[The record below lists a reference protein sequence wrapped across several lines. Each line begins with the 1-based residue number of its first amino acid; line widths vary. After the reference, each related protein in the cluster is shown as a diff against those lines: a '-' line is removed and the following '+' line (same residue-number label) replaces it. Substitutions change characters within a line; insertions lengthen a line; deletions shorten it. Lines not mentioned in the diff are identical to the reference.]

1 MDISGK
7 DNAAELR
14 AASPYAYWLK
24 PISVDKTIH
33 VTEYDFINKFKR
45 VAAIELDNE
54 VNQATNRRKRQ
65 TVIRFNPII
74 SPFDFAK
81 KAEWIY
87 LFAINDRIVKIGGT
101 RTGIKSRTG
110 SYLCGHHIPERGNSG
125 DCSKTNGFIYNTFEF
140 YLSIGCKIEMYGY
153 EIPKAEI
160 LLDDVFGRTIRDGA
174 QVFHIY
180 ESVALNAFHQK
191 YGFNPILSDNADPEY
206 RV

>member
-7 DNAAELR
+7 ENAAELR

-24 PISVDKTIH
+24 PIALDKTIALIDY
-33 VTEYDFINKFKR
+33 EFINKFKQ
-45 VAAIELDNE
+45 VAVVELDTEINST
-54 VNQATNRRKRQ
+54 TNRQKRQ
-65 TVIRFNPII
+65 TVIRFSPTI
-74 SPFDFAK
+74 SAAEFAK

-87 LFAINDRIVKIGGT
+87 LMVINDRIVKIGGT
-101 RTGIKSRTG
+101 RTGLKNRTG

-140 YLSIGCKIEMYGY
+140 YLNIGCKIEMYGY
-153 EIPKAEI
+153 EIPKAE
-160 LLDDVFGRTIRDGA
+160 LVLDDVFGRSIRDGA

-180 ESVALNAFHQK
+180 ESVALNAFNQR

-206 RV
+206 RA

>member
-33 VTEYDFINKFKR
+33 VTEYNFIDKFKR
-45 VAAIELDNE
+45 VATIDLDNE
-54 VNQATNRRKRQ
+54 VNPTTNRRKRQ
-65 TVIRFNPII
+65 TVIRFNPTVTTEE
-74 SPFDFAK
+74 FAK

-87 LFAINDRIVKIGGT
+87 IFTINDRIVKIGGT
-101 RTGIKSRTG
+101 RTGIKNRAG

-140 YLSIGCKIEMYGY
+140 YLNIGCKIEMYGY

-160 LLDDVFGRTIRDGA
+160 VLDDVFGRSIRDGA

-180 ESVALNAFHQK
+180 ESVALNSFHQL

-206 RV
+206 RA